1 MAIKAILFESI
12 PLNCIPHYL
21 TFARVNRL
29 TVPGETVESIIMD
42 IEELGASLKV
52 EAEVTVKTKPPLY
65 SYYVMDRTE
74 PLVELFDS
82 VYRKVRGVEPYYGYN
97 SSITDA
103 RASQVLVDRVVSSQ
117 ATLWLRPLSRKVSR

>member
-1 MAIKAILFESI
+1 M
-12 PLNCIPHYL
+12 
-21 TFARVNRL
+21 V
-29 TVPGETVESIIMD
+29 
-42 IEELGASLKV
+42 ASLNL